1 MRRGHGRLPN
11 LRLHRRGFRPRDT
24 RRIDIADVL
33 VQPEPCIE
41 VLAKELAH
49 LRLRVRGKQVQA
61 HPRRADVVRFLQ
73 DQIAP
78 VLESLARLAGGPER
92 SRGLSPIQAVQEL
105 AAEGYIE
112 NEEAQRLRDMAR
124 LRSAVVHGDF
134 SVNVT
139 ADQIEFLIKQL
150 ETLRVY
156 ISKVED
162 EERSH

>member
-1 MRRGHGRLPN
+1 
-11 LRLHRRGFRPRDT
+11 
-24 RRIDIADVL
+24 
-33 VQPEPCIE
+33 
-41 VLAKELAH
+41 
-49 LRLRVRGKQVQA
+49 
-61 HPRRADVVRFLQ
+61 
-73 DQIAP
+73 
-78 VLESLARLAGGPER
+78 
-92 SRGLSPIQAVQEL
+92 
-105 AAEGYIE
+105 
-112 NEEAQRLRDMAR
+112 MAR